1 MKLLQKMSMHFN
13 LPNAFTCV
21 SALLDWSILCV
32 LRFFI
37 TYIKCCVEKQN
48 LYFKCTTSFYY
59 VPSA

>member
-13 LPNAFTCV
+13 LPNAFTCI

-37 TYIKCCVEKQN
+37 AYIKCCVEKQN